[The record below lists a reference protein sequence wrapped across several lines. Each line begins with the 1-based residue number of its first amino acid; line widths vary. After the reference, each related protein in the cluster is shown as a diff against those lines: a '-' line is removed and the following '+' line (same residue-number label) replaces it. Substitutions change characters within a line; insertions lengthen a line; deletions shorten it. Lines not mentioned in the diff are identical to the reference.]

1 MTLFET
7 NLKTENQT
15 VKTCD
20 ECGSS
25 FFTKA
30 SRMIGLCPECSHLIY
45 GYENCRH
52 IFIDGRCSDCHWNG
66 STSDFSKKQEVY
78 NRNIDFG

>member
-1 MTLFET
+1 MTQA
-7 NLKTENQT
+7 ENQT

-25 FFTKA
+25 FFPKV
-30 SRMIGLCPECSHLIY
+30 SRMVGLCPECSHLIY

-52 IFIDGRCSDCHWNG
+52 IFTDGRCSICHWDG
-66 STSDFSKKQEVY
+66 SISDFSKKLKTNNVS
-78 NRNIDFG
+78 